1 VSCIN
6 PCKRQ
11 SPWQLWHGRIAS
23 VPCPC
28 MMGTAIAKDCETAH
42 PTFKIGVLW
51 QTDALCHLLLHLHVF
66 HIGIQLRKITER
78 NEVPPWY
85 ALLGGV
91 AGTVGAKVRLFIGS
105 TKLFSKKV
113 LLHGW
118 KCAFL
123 YYSTHFVGFFR

>member
-1 VSCIN
+1 
-6 PCKRQ
+6 
-11 SPWQLWHGRIAS
+11 
-23 VPCPC
+23 

-91 AGTVGAKVRLFIGS
+91 AGTVGAKVLLFIGM
-105 TKLFSKKV
+105 TKLFERKNSYMGK
-113 LLHGW
+113 
-118 KCAFL
+118 
-123 YYSTHFVGFFR
+123 